1 MIFPLH
7 FDLHF
12 RKLHVFP
19 IALKYNKKIQ
29 KQNKKEKE
37 KKKSSQSLKIK
48 LQFLRISK

>member
-29 KQNKKEKE
+29 NGE
-37 KKKSSQSLKIK
+37 KKKSK
-48 LQFLRISK
+48 SKSEN

>member
-19 IALKYNKKIQ
+19 IALKYNKKIH
-29 KQNKKEKE
+29 KKKTKKE
-37 KKKSSQSLKIK
+37 KKKSK
-48 LQFLRISK
+48 SKSEN